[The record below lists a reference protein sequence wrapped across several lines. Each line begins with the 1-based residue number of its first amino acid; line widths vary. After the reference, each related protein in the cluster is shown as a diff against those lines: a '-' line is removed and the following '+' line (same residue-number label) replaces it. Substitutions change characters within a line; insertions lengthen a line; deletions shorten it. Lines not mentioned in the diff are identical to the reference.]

1 MSFLQTQTDPN
12 ALIVK
17 VTQPRLDAKIAVSF
31 KEEMTRLINDGNNKI
46 VLDLSGVDF
55 VDSSGLGAIVT
66 CLKILGRKG
75 DLVISGVKND
85 VMTMFVLTRMDR
97 VFQIFPSIEEATKSL
112 AA

>member
-1 MSFLQTQTDPN
+1 MSLIQTHAAAN
-12 ALIVK
+12 VLIVK
-17 VTQPRLDAKIAVSF
+17 VVPNRLDAKIAVNF
-31 KEEMTRLINDGNNKI
+31 KEEMTKLIQDGNHTI

-55 VDSSGLGAIVT
+55 IDSSGLGAIVT
-66 CLKILGRKG
+66 CLKVLGRKG

-97 VFQIFPSIEEATKSL
+97 VFQLFPTIEAAAQSL

>member
-1 MSFLQTQTDPN
+1 MNLFQTQKVSN

-17 VTQPRLDAKIAVSF
+17 LSQPRLDAKIAVTF
-31 KEEMTRLINDGNNKI
+31 KDQITALINEGNSSLI
-46 VLDLSGVDF
+46 LDLSGVDF

-97 VFQIFPSIEEATKSL
+97 VFQLFPTVEDATKAL
-112 AA
+112 DA

>member
-1 MSFLQTQTDPN
+1 MSLIQTQQDPN

-17 VTQPRLDAKIAVSF
+17 VVQTRLDAKIAVNF
-31 KEEMTRLINDGNNKI
+31 KEEMTKLINEGNHKL

-55 VDSSGLGAIVT
+55 IDSSGLGAIVT
-66 CLKILGRKG
+66 CLKVLGRKG
-75 DLVISGVKND
+75 DLVIAGVKND

-97 VFQIFPSIEEATKSL
+97 VFQLFPNSEDAAKSL

>member
-1 MSFLQTQTDPN
+1 MSFLQTHADGN
-12 ALIVK
+12 ALVVK
-17 VTQPRLDAKIAVSF
+17 LTQTRLDAKIAVNF
-31 KEEMTRLINDGNNKI
+31 KEQMTALINEGNTKI

-66 CLKILGRKG
+66 CLKVLGRKG

-97 VFQIFPSIEEATKSL
+97 VFQMFPTIADATKVL
-112 AA
+112 AE